1 MAQLVSRASLSPAAI
16 QFQGVTKVFKGRP
29 EICALKDL
37 SFQVGGGELFSIIG
51 PSGCGKTTLINLA
64 AGFLRPTRGSVL
76 VNGVECEGPGPDR
89 GVIFQDYGLFDWRTV
104 RGNVEFGLKARGI
117 PKRERREVARR
128 YIDLVNLSGCEQ
140 RYPCELSGGM
150 KQRVAL
156 ARTLAVDPACILM
169 DEPFGS
175 LDSLLRATLQE
186 ELLRIWRETGK
197 TIVHV
202 THDIDEAI
210 YLSDR
215 VMVMS
220 GNAGSVRVIM
230 DVGFERPRKPELKM
244 TPEFG
249 ELRRRLWSELHP

>member
-1 MAQLVSRASLSPAAI
+1 
-16 QFQGVTKVFKGRP
+16 
-29 EICALKDL
+29 
-37 SFQVGGGELFSIIG
+37 
-51 PSGCGKTTLINLA
+51 
-64 AGFLRPTRGSVL
+64 
-76 VNGVECEGPGPDR
+76 
-89 GVIFQDYGLFDWRTV
+89 
-104 RGNVEFGLKARGI
+104 
-117 PKRERREVARR
+117 
-128 YIDLVNLSGCEQ
+128 
-140 RYPCELSGGM
+140 M